1 VAETGG
7 AAAGS
12 SLPEPAADSDQSPVM
27 PAQFDGTGRPGPARR
42 GRAARRR
49 PAEPTVYDIA
59 RLAGVSPST
68 VSRVLTSNARVSA
81 ERSQRVLDAMR
92 ALNFRPNAVARSL
105 ATSSTRTIAV
115 LLPDITNQFFPALV
129 RGVQLHAEERGYSVL
144 LGQTDDRSGEG
155 SGHDR
160 SYLDLAMRQQ
170 VDGLVLIGVHVDEDA
185 RRELEQRQIPVVS
198 LDRRVNIPT
207 AANVEVDN
215 RAGATMATRHLLDL
229 GHRRI
234 AHIAGPAAL
243 QVGTDRA
250 DGWRQAH
257 ADFGLEPDE
266 RLLAFSEFSEEGG
279 GAAMRS
285 LLAAGEFTAVFAA
298 NDLCALGAMAVLRET
313 GRLVPGDV
321 SVIGFDGIDHARYS
335 WPPLTTIQQPAED
348 MGRRAA
354 SLLVGTIEDA
364 PIPVAD
370 TQVTFPPELVVRAS
384 TGPPPAV
391 PRT

>member
-1 VAETGG
+1 
-7 AAAGS
+7 
-12 SLPEPAADSDQSPVM
+12 
-27 PAQFDGTGRPGPARR
+27 
-42 GRAARRR
+42 
-49 PAEPTVYDIA
+49 VYDIA

-92 ALNFRPNAVARSL
+92 QLNFRPNSVARSL

-129 RGVQLHAEERGYSVL
+129 RGVQLDAEERGYSVL
-144 LGQTDDRSGEG
+144 LGQTDDRSG
-155 SGHDR
+155 HDR
-160 SYLDLAMRQQ
+160 SYLELAIRQQ
-170 VDGLVLIGVHVDEDA
+170 VDGLVLIGVHVDEEA
-185 RRELEQRQIPVVS
+185 QRELEQRRIPVVS

-215 RAGATMATRHLLDL
+215 RAGAIIACRHLLDL

-243 QVGTDRA
+243 QVGTERA

-257 ADFGLEPDE
+257 ADYGVEPDE

-298 NDLCALGAMAVLRET
+298 NDLCALGAMAVLREC
-313 GRLVPGDV
+313 GRSVPGDV
-321 SVIGFDGIDHARYS
+321 SVVGFDGIDHARFS
-335 WPPLTTIQQPAED
+335 WPPLTTIQQPAEE

-354 SLLVGTIEDA
+354 SLLVSSIEDA
-364 PIPVAD
+364 PMPVRD
-370 TQVTFPPELVVRAS
+370 TQVIFSPELVVRAS
-384 TGPPPAV
+384 TGPPPAN

>member
-1 VAETGG
+1 METGDAVG
-7 AAAGS
+7 DGG
-12 SLPEPAADSDQSPVM
+12 LPSTVPSHTADAPR
-27 PAQFDGTGRPGPARR
+27 AEGRRA
-42 GRAARRR
+42 RAARRR

-92 ALNFRPNAVARSL
+92 QLNFRPNSVARSL
-105 ATSSTRTIAV
+105 ATSSTRIIAV

-129 RGVQLHAEERGYSVL
+129 KGVQLHAEEQGYSVL
-144 LGQTDDRSGEG
+144 LVQADDRA
-155 SGHDR
+155 GHDR
-160 SYLDLAMRQQ
+160 SYLELAVRQQ
-170 VDGLVLIGVHVDEDA
+170 VDGLVLIGVHVDEEA
-185 RRELEQRQIPVVS
+185 QRELDQRQIPVVS

-207 AANVEVDN
+207 AANVGVDN
-215 RAGATMATRHLLDL
+215 RAGALMATQHLLEL

-243 QVGTDRA
+243 QVGAERA

-257 ADFGLEPDE
+257 AEAGIEPDE

-298 NDLCALGAMAVLRET
+298 NDLCALGAMAVLRAS
-313 GRLVPGDV
+313 GRSVPEDV
-321 SVIGFDGIDHARYS
+321 SVVGFDGIDHARFS
-335 WPPLTTIQQPAED
+335 WPPLTTIQQPAEE

-354 SLLVGTIEDA
+354 SLLISSIED
-364 PIPVAD
+364 PPVPPD
-370 TQVTFPPELVVRAS
+370 ETQVIFPAELVVRAS
-384 TGPPPAV
+384 TGRPPPSSS
-391 PRT
+391 P